1 MKTLINSVKNE
12 IKDENIEEN
21 YEDVI
26 EVIEEVKKQ
35 ERFEK
40 SCEIEWQKFCHFF
53 NKNFEENFTENFTE
67 NDLKD
72 YFSDCFQ
79 RLTNIDVILTKI
91 AHIYSKKHNN
101 IDFFEIFPN
110 IRNFVLKRKKVAQS
124 QQENVWEKL
133 CEFTNKTENFSKE
146 EMMEFF
152 EILFQRNTQKR
163 LWQRSNTNLVNS
175 LRFRIAKIYYEN
187 FSRDFSK
194 DFPEVD
200 KFVTNKVKSE
210 ADDKKE
216 RIEFLPNFQIYF
228 YFIKSTN
235 LGF

>member
-1 MKTLINSVKNE
+1 MKTLINSVKDE
-12 IKDENIEEN
+12 IKDENED

-40 SCEIEWQKFCHFF
+40 SCETEWQKFCDFF
-53 NKNFEENFTENFTE
+53 EKSENFTE

-79 RLTNIDVILTKI
+79 RLTNIDVILTKL
-91 AHIYSKKHNN
+91 AHIYSKKYN
-101 IDFFEIFPN
+101 IDFFENFPN

-133 CEFTNKTENFSKE
+133 CEFTNKTENFTKE

-152 EILFQRNTQKR
+152 EILFQRHIPSR

-187 FSRDFSK
+187 TSRDFSN
-194 DFPEVD
+194 DFAEVD
-200 KFVTNKVKSE
+200 NFVTNKVKTE

-216 RIEFLPNFQIYF
+216 RIEFMPNFQIYF
-228 YFIKSTN
+228 YFIKINKFGLSEK
-235 LGF
+235 FIH